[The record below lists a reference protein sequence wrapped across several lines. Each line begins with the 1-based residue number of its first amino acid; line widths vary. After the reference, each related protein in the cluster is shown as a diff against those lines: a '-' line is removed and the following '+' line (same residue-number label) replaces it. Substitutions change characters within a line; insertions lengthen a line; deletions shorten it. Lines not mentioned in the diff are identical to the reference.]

1 MGGVLAFGS
10 EVPGLIRGVSLKFF
24 LLQLL
29 PNGILQALQPRD
41 VGLLSRSLFLFLS
54 ISCAN

>member
-10 EVPGLIRGVSLKFF
+10 EVPGLIPRVSETFF
-24 LLQLL
+24 LLQLVS
-29 PNGILQALQPRD
+29 NGIFRAQESRD